1 MTAIHKKRLTII
13 AILTACAMFVIG
25 LFFVFRGERKP
36 ETAKAEEAQVSVEK
50 EKVNFRN
57 TYFVF
62 HFGNIRFGT
71 YDCERMSPFF
81 QKVN

>member
-36 ETAKAEEAQVSVEK
+36 ETAKAEEAQVGELTEPSELSFLSDSNTF
-50 EKVNFRN
+50 EISANRSCHRAADFR
-57 TYFVF
+57 FL
-62 HFGNIRFGT
+62 
-71 YDCERMSPFF
+71 
-81 QKVN
+81 